1 MPPKFTVETLPDEQ
15 FEFVI
20 NAIINGDTNREISAS
35 FKAAF
40 KADLAKSSLARWREV
55 TGDELAERY
64 KLARFQAKQL
74 LQDLDQT
81 DADKFSVVMSN
92 IEDRLLVATKEVISQ
107 DPIKLLGIQ
116 QEEKRRELRER
127 ELKLKERAQAFNE
140 EQARKSESLQQD
152 RLAIGADVWQFI
164 LGYLLSKEP
173 QAADLL
179 TKHNEEIINGLEEH
193 LEKNQAA

>member
-35 FKAAF
+35 FKTAF
-40 KADLAKSSLARWREV
+40 NTELAKSSLARWREV

-74 LQDLDQT
+74 LEDLDQK

-116 QEEKRRELRER
+116 QEERRRQLRVRELD
-127 ELKLKERAQAFNE
+127 LKERAQTFNE
-140 EQARKSESLQQD
+140 EQAKKAEQLQHD
-152 RLAIGADVWQFI
+152 RFAIAAETWRFVLAYIRAKAPVAIDALTDVSPELLKELETFI
-164 LGYLLSKEP
+164 E
-173 QAADLL
+173 
-179 TKHNEEIINGLEEH
+179 
-193 LEKNQAA
+193 NQSS